1 MFMNTNTT
9 HTDHRGASA
18 KPRFQR
24 AERRQIAWRP
34 LSLDQM
40 LPAEHTARQVWAYVE
55 SLDLS
60 ELYRQIRAVEGHVG
74 RDPIDP
80 KILVALWLFATTDG
94 VGSARRLN
102 RLCTE
107 HFAYLWLCGDVS
119 VNYHT
124 LSDFRVQH
132 VEFLDRLLTQSV
144 ATLLHQGLIALN
156 RVAQDGMRV
165 RASAGSSSFRRRP
178 TLEDCLKEA
187 EAHLEDLKREA
198 DQDAAAEDR
207 RVKAAWERA
216 ARERTERVQAAL
228 DELPE
233 VEQKMDHRKKGSSEK
248 ARASTTDP
256 EARMMKMADGG
267 FRPAYNVQFATTTET
282 LVIVGVDVTNSG
294 GDGGQMTPMVEQIEE
309 RYETQPEEYLVDGG
323 FSTLEDIEKL
333 ESSQTKV
340 YAPVKN
346 EEQKRKKG
354 DDPFARR
361 KGDSDE
367 VAAWRERMG
376 TESAKEIY
384 KQRSATAEFP
394 NAGCRNRGLMQ
405 FVVRGLTKTK
415 AVSLW
420 HALAH
425 NFQRTLSLRAAAGL
439 ELV

>member
-1 MFMNTNTT
+1 M
-9 HTDHRGASA
+9 DHREASA
-18 KPRFQR
+18 RPRFQR
-24 AERRQIAWRP
+24 AERRQIEWRP

-60 ELYRQIRAVEGHVG
+60 ELYRQIQAVEGHVG

-80 KILVALWLFATTDG
+80 KILVALWLYATIDG
-94 VGSARRLN
+94 VGTARRLD

-107 HFAYLWLCGDVS
+107 HFAYLWLCGGVS

-124 LSDFRVQH
+124 LSNFRVQH

-144 ATLLHQGLIALN
+144 AALLHQGLIELN
-156 RVAQDGMRV
+156 RLAQDGMRV

-178 TLEDCLKEA
+178 SLEDCLKEA
-187 EAHLEDLKREA
+187 EAQRDALQRESQEDGG
-198 DQDAAAEDR
+198 AEDR
-207 RVKAAWERA
+207 RVQAAQDRA
-216 ARERTERVQAAL
+216 VRERVERVQAAL

-233 VEQKMDHRKKGSSEK
+233 VEQKMEYRKKGSSEK
-248 ARASTTDP
+248 ARASTTDA
-256 EARMMKMADGG
+256 EARRMKMPDGG
-267 FRPAYNVQFATTTET
+267 VRPAYNVQFATTTET
-282 LVIVGVDVTNSG
+282 LVIVGADVLNSG
-294 GDGGQMTPMVEQIEE
+294 SDGGQMSPMVEQIEE
-309 RYETQPEEYLVDGG
+309 RYGTQPEEYLADGG
-323 FSTLEDIEKL
+323 FSTLEDIETL

-340 YAPVKN
+340 YTPVKN
-346 EEQKRKKG
+346 EEKKREKG
-354 DDPFARR
+354 NDPFARR
-361 KGDSDE
+361 KRDSDE

-376 TESAKEIY
+376 TQSAKEIY

>member
-1 MFMNTNTT
+1 MNTNTPN
-9 HTDHRGASA
+9 TDHGGASA

-24 AERRQIAWRP
+24 VERRQIEWRP

-60 ELYRQIRAVEGHVG
+60 ELYRQIQAVEGHVG

-80 KILVALWLFATTDG
+80 KILVALWLYATIDG
-94 VGSARRLN
+94 VGSARRLD

-144 ATLLHQGLIALN
+144 ATLLHQGLIELN

-178 TLEDCLKEA
+178 SLQDCLKEA
-187 EAHLEDLKREA
+187 EAHRDALQREL
-198 DQDAAAEDR
+198 QEEGGAEDR
-207 RVKAAWERA
+207 RVQAAQERA
-216 ARERTERVQAAL
+216 VRERVERVQAAL

-233 VEQKMDHRKKGSSEK
+233 VEQKMEQRKKGSSET
-248 ARASTTDP
+248 ARASTTDA
-256 EARMMKMADGG
+256 EARNMKMPDGG

-282 LVIVGVDVTNSG
+282 LVIVGADVTNSG
-294 GDGGQMTPMVEQIEE
+294 GDGGQMTPMVNQIQE
-309 RYETQPEEYLVDGG
+309 RYKTQPEEYLVDGG
-323 FSTLEDIEKL
+323 FSTLEDIETL
-333 ESSQTKV
+333 ESSGTTV

-346 EEQKRKKG
+346 EEKKREKG
-354 DDPFARR
+354 NDPFARR

-367 VAAWRERMG
+367 VAAWRKRMG
-376 TESAKEIY
+376 TESAKQIY

-405 FVVRGLTKTK
+405 FVVRGLRKTK
-415 AVSLW
+415 AVSVW

>member
-1 MFMNTNTT
+1 MRQRTQI
-9 HTDHRGASA
+9 GEA
-18 KPRFQR
+18 RFQR
-24 AERRQIAWRP
+24 AQRRQIMMRM

-40 LPAEHTARQVWAYVE
+40 LAEDHTVRLVWAYVDA
-55 SLDLS
+55 LDLT
-60 ELYRQIRAVEGHVG
+60 ELYVKIRAVAGGAG

-80 KILVALWLFATTDG
+80 QILLSLWLMATIDG
-94 VGSARRLN
+94 ISSARRLD
-102 RLCTE
+102 RLCEEQTP
-107 HFAYLWLCGDVS
+107 YRWLCGEVS

-124 LSDFRVQH
+124 LADFRVDH
-132 VEFLDRLLTQSV
+132 GVFLDGLLTQSV
-144 ATLLHQGLIALN
+144 AVLLHQGLVELTRI
-156 RVAQDGMRV
+156 AQDGMRV

-228 DELPE
+228 DELSE

>member
-1 MFMNTNTT
+1 M
-9 HTDHRGASA
+9 
-18 KPRFQR
+18 
-24 AERRQIAWRP
+24 
-34 LSLDQM
+34 DQM
-40 LPAEHTARQVWAYVE
+40 LPVEHTARQVWAYVE

-80 KILVALWLFATTDG
+80 KILVALWLFATIDG
-94 VGSARRLN
+94 VSSARRLD

-107 HFAYLWLCGDVS
+107 HIAYLWLCGGVS

-124 LSDFRVQH
+124 LSNFRVQH
-132 VEFLDRLLTQSV
+132 VEILDRLLTQSV
-144 ATLLHQGLIALN
+144 TALLHQGLIELN

-165 RASAGSSSFRRRP
+165 RASAGRSSFRRRP
-178 TLEDCLKEA
+178 TLEDCLNEA
-187 EAHLEDLKREA
+187 EAQLEDLKREV
-198 DQDAAAEDR
+198 DQDASAEDR
-207 RVKAAWERA
+207 RVKAARERA
-216 ARERTERVQAAL
+216 VRERVERVQAAL

-233 VEQKMDHRKKGSSEK
+233 VEQKMEYRKKGSSEK
-248 ARASTTDP
+248 ARASTTDA
-256 EARMMKMADGG
+256 EARNMKMPDGG

-282 LVIVGVDVTNSG
+282 LVIVGADVLNSG
-294 GDGGQMTPMVEQIEE
+294 SDGGQMSPMIEHIE
-309 RYETQPEEYLVDGG
+309 KSYATRPEEYLADGG
-323 FSTLEDIEKL
+323 FSTLEDIETL

-340 YAPVKN
+340 YTPVKN
-346 EEQKRKKG
+346 EEQKREKG
-354 DDPFARR
+354 KDPFARR

-376 TESAKEIY
+376 TESAKTIY

-439 ELV
+439 QLV

>member
-1 MFMNTNTT
+1 MNTNTT
-9 HTDHRGASA
+9 NTDHGGASA

-24 AERRQIAWRP
+24 AQRRQIEWRP

-80 KILVALWLFATTDG
+80 KILVALWLYATVDG
-94 VGSARRLN
+94 VGRARRLD

-107 HFAYLWLCGDVS
+107 HFAYLWLCGGVS

-132 VEFLDRLLTQSV
+132 AEILDRLLTQSV
-144 ATLLHQGLIALN
+144 TTLLHQGLIELN

-165 RASAGSSSFRRRP
+165 RAAAGSSSFRRRP
-178 TLEDCLKEA
+178 SLEECLKEA

-207 RVKAAWERA
+207 RVKAAQERA
-216 ARERTERVQAAL
+216 VRERVERVQAAL

-233 VEQKMDHRKKGSSEK
+233 VEQKMEHRKKGSSEK

-256 EARMMKMADGG
+256 EARRMKMPDGG
-267 FRPAYNVQFATTTET
+267 VRPAYNVQFATTTET
-282 LVIVGVDVTNSG
+282 LVIVGTDVTNSG
-294 GDGGQMTPMVEQIEE
+294 GDGGRMSPMIEQIEKSYGT
-309 RYETQPEEYLVDGG
+309 RPEEYLADGG
-323 FSTLEDIEKL
+323 FSTLEDIETL

-340 YAPVKN
+340 YTPVKN
-346 EEQKRKKG
+346 EEQKRQKG

-405 FVVRGLTKTK
+405 FVVRGLQKTK
-415 AVSLW
+415 AVSVW